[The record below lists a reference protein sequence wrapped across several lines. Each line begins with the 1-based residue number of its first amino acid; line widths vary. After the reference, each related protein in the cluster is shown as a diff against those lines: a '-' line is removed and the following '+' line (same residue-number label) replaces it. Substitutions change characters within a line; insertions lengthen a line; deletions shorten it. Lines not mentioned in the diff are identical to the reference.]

1 MKSLKIQIIAALFSV
16 FALGARGWASG
27 SPTPNPSPCP
37 ARPAIASDLDA
48 GKYAEAASALRQ
60 KVARNPKDAQAT
72 LWLARSFI
80 DLGNYDQAVNFAERA
95 VQLSPDCSESHFWL
109 ARSYA
114 MKADTSRSFWLAR
127 KAKIEYQSAVDLDP
141 DNLLARRDLM
151 EFYLQAPWILGGS
164 KDKARAQ
171 LEAIASRNA
180 AEGHLARA
188 IYWKDLNNPALAAKE
203 YRKALDAR
211 PHQAEAY
218 FQIADFYEGDWKPAE
233 VEAAVRAVSLIVPG
247 DPRLDYYRA
256 VASVMKRQD
265 LSKAEQ
271 DLRAYLAKAPRRD
284 DFPPHAAA
292 YDWLGRIYEI
302 WGRKQ
307 QAIQQYR
314 FALSLSPDNQ
324 SARKALKRLD
334 SN

>member
-1 MKSLKIQIIAALFSV
+1 
-16 FALGARGWASG
+16 
-27 SPTPNPSPCP
+27 
-37 ARPAIASDLDA
+37 
-48 GKYAEAASALRQ
+48 
-60 KVARNPKDAQAT
+60 
-72 LWLARSFI
+72 LWLSRSFM

-127 KAKIEYQSAVDLDP
+127 KARLEYQAAVNLDP

-164 KDKARAQ
+164 KDKAWAQ
-171 LEAIASRNA
+171 VEAIASRNA
-180 AEGHLARA
+180 TEGHLARA
-188 IYWKDLNNPALAAKE
+188 IYWRDLNKPSSAATE
-203 YRKALDAR
+203 YQKVLDAK

-218 FQIADFYEGDWKPAE
+218 FQVADFYEVDRKPAE
-233 VEAAVRAVSLIVPG
+233 VEAVVRAVSLIVPG
-247 DPRLDYYRA
+247 DPRLDYYGA

-265 LSKAEQ
+265 LSRAEQ
-271 DLRAYLAKAPRRD
+271 DLKAYLAKTPPRD

-292 YDWLGRIYEI
+292 HAWLGRIYEI
-302 WGRKQ
+302 WGKKK
-307 QAIQQYR
+307 QAIEQYR
-314 FALSLSPDNQ
+314 VALHLSPDNQ
-324 SARKALKRLD
+324 SAREALRRLD

>member
-1 MKSLKIQIIAALFSV
+1 MKPLKIQIIAALFSV
-16 FALGARGWASG
+16 FALGVRGWASG
-27 SPTPNPSPCP
+27 SPALSPCP
-37 ARPAIASDLDA
+37 ARPAIASHLDA
-48 GKYAEAASALRQ
+48 GKYAETASTLRQ
-60 KVARNPKDAQAT
+60 EVARNPKDAQAT
-72 LWLARSFI
+72 LWLARSYI

-114 MKADTSRSFWLAR
+114 MKADTTRSFWLAR
-127 KAKIEYQSAVDLDP
+127 KARIEYQSAVDLDP

-151 EFYLQAPWILGGS
+151 EFYIQAPWS
-164 KDKARAQ
+164 KDRAQSQ

-180 AEGHLARA
+180 TEGLLARA
-188 IYWKDLNNPALAAKE
+188 IYWKDLNNRALAAKE
-203 YRKALDAR
+203 YQKVLDAR
-211 PHQAEAY
+211 PHQADAY
-218 FQIADFYEGDWKPAE
+218 FQIADFYEGDRKPSE
-233 VEAAVRAVSLIVPG
+233 VEAAVQAVSLIVPG

-256 VASVMKRQD
+256 VARVMKGQD

-271 DLRAYLAKAPRRD
+271 DLQSYLAKTPRRD
-284 DFPPHAAA
+284 DFPAHAAA

-302 WGRKQ
+302 WGRKE

-314 FALSLSPDNQ
+314 SALRLSPDNQ

-334 SN
+334 AN